1 MPPRPRRPSASEI
14 QQLGQAL
21 VDAIQIR
28 KGGNEWPLRLEVMN
42 LKTELVAFDPNNA
55 EVFRIKTE
63 GLWL

>member
-1 MPPRPRRPSASEI
+1 MAKPRKPDASEV

-21 VDAIQIR
+21 VDAIQR
-28 KGGNEWPLRLEVMN
+28 RDTGNQWPLRLEVMN